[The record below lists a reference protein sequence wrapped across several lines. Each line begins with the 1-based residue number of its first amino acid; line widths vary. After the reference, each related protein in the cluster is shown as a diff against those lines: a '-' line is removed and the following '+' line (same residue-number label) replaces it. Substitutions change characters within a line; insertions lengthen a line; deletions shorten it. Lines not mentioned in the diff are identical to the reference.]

1 MVTCVIMVIGS
12 FKGYNAQRLWF
23 TLVRGDKCHKGYEM
37 ICVISL
43 TKGYRIKE
51 IRYRV
56 GKGLCLLW
64 VIRIWSYKD
73 DKTYMGHERIFMG
86 QGLEFTCSSIE
97 RGYDR

>member
-1 MVTCVIMVIGS
+1 
-12 FKGYNAQRLWF
+12 
-23 TLVRGDKCHKGYEM
+23 M

-86 QGLEFTCSSIE
+86 
-97 RGYDR
+97 